1 MFVSHENTNSSKK
14 KFQKPNILR
23 KRSNLLNKTSTVR
36 ASNKTTTYESPE
48 VRSLL
53 TTSFINDQKNNDF
66 NIEKIRGC
74 KNNKTFVPM
83 KQSLPKVDNNINK
96 VELDT
101 ASKNQANVETKIYF
115 ENSPS
120 NNEENQ
126 HQTSISVESLLMGE
140 VVRQNIP
147 ISENDL
153 QQNKELENQSKQKW
167 CLDFT
172 QDSQKIII
180 EHYDGSQFEGLYL
193 DQKSDIVSTMVP
205 LAAVSS
211 LRQDPQTVQDENY
224 TSIPSITSLASVPS
238 FDDLSKA
245 VSCED
250 FNSVVTL
257 QNASTMSSTDHVLSN
272 VDSFPAM
279 TTIQKISMEQL
290 TTAPI
295 RFKCEMPNC
304 NKEFMSEQKLR
315 KHTNSHNK
323 ESIAKAPRQTTVE
336 CPVKRNLEN
345 GLEEPCGRIFHVREE
360 LAKHL
365 NEEHT
370 IEEAVYR
377 CLECSRRFFWA
388 SGLRAHAR
396 AHAVRTGRAVLA
408 CPWPG
413 CARVF
418 RQPCRLRE
426 HARAHTGDKPYPCSY
441 PNCGWSFR
449 TASKLMRHA
458 RRHTGERRHACATCG
473 RAFLRREHLRD
484 HAARHHAPHARRLHA
499 CPHAD
504 CEQSFTNMSSLY
516 MHMKK
521 IHRKEQN
528 NSPVNLNK
536 IENQELPKAP
546 SDNLFMVSLL
556 EPNALEP
563 GEVEVGDSI
572 AESLGEEGHSARTH
586 CTWPLSRAEHYQ
598 HADAYV
604 LEEDVHV
611 EQSEGSES
619 NIYTVRSDLF
629 LHGNVLHNEDS
640 EPMAGCVRA
649 DAGALDAELLLDAP
663 SVHLDQEELY
673 TDAVDESSFRVFLL
687 SGEELA

>member
-23 KRSNLLNKTSTVR
+23 KRSNLLNRTSNVR
-36 ASNKTTTYESPE
+36 TSNKTATYESPD
-48 VRSLL
+48 VQSLL
-53 TTSFINDQKNNDF
+53 TTSFINDQKNSDI
-66 NIEKIRGC
+66 NIKVPGC
-74 KNNKTFVPM
+74 KNNKTFVPI
-83 KQSLPKVDNNINK
+83 KHSVQKSKVDNNIIK
-96 VELDT
+96 VELDA
-101 ASKNQANVETKIYF
+101 ASINQANVETKNMIYYG
-115 ENSPS
+115 NSPSS

-147 ISENDL
+147 ISESDL
-153 QQNKELENQSKQKW
+153 QQNKEIENQNKPKW

-211 LRQDPQTVQDENY
+211 LRQDPQIVQDENY
-224 TSIPSITSLASVPS
+224 TPIPSLTSLASVPS
-238 FDDLSKA
+238 LDDFSKA

-250 FNSVVTL
+250 FNSVVTI
-257 QNASTMSSTDHVLSN
+257 QNASTMPSTDQDLNN
-272 VDSFPAM
+272 VDNFPSM

-290 TTAPI
+290 ITAPV

-315 KHTNSHNK
+315 KHMNSHNK
-323 ESIAKAPRQTTVE
+323 DSITKPPRQTTVE
-336 CPVKRNLEN
+336 CPVKRIHEN
-345 GLEEPCGRIFHVREE
+345 GLEEPCGRIFHVRDE

-528 NSPVNLNK
+528 NTPETLNK

-546 SDNLFMVSLL
+546 SENLFMVSLL
-556 EPNALEP
+556 EPNSLESV
-563 GEVEVGDSI
+563 EEVGDTS
-572 AESLGEEGHSARTH
+572 AAAVGEDGHAARTH
-586 CTWPLSRAEHYQ
+586 CTWPLARAEHYR
-598 HADAYV
+598 HALD
-604 LEEDVHV
+604 DDGQV

-640 EPMAGCVRA
+640 EPMSGCVRA
-649 DAGALDAELLLDAP
+649 DATALDAELLLDAP